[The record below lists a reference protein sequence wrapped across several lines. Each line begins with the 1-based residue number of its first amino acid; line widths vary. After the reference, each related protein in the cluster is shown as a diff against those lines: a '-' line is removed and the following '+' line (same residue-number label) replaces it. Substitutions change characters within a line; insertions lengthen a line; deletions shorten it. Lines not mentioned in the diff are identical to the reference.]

1 MGKSLNWFKNKT
13 FSLSKKVGA
22 KTNSGDQKPDILHT
36 PGQKRFNDI
45 LSQIKEERT
54 NMDMNL
60 FKELFGY
67 DTPDQMLQN
76 LRNFKRADSYN
87 QEAFL
92 IEDIVMDFGDSV
104 KIMSEGVDKDK
115 RKKMLKIVSKIVDFN
130 LNKQS
135 QKDKD

>member
-1 MGKSLNWFKNKT
+1 
-13 FSLSKKVGA
+13 
-22 KTNSGDQKPDILHT
+22 
-36 PGQKRFNDI
+36 
-45 LSQIKEERT
+45 
-54 NMDMNL
+54 MNL

-104 KIMSEGVDKDK
+104 KIMSEGADKDK

>member
-13 FSLSKKVGA
+13 LPLSKNVGV
-22 KTNSGDQKPDILHT
+22 KTNSGDQKPDVLHT
-36 PGQKRFNDI
+36 PVQKRFNDF

-60 FKELFGY
+60 FKEVFGF

-76 LRNFKRADSYN
+76 VHNLKRTDSYN

-92 IEDIVMDFGDSV
+92 IEDIVMDFGD
-104 KIMSEGVDKDK
+104 
-115 RKKMLKIVSKIVDFN
+115 LC
-130 LNKQS
+130 
-135 QKDKD
+135 